1 MNNEKAAKN
10 RINELIK
17 SINYHN
23 NKYYNEDSPQIS
35 DYEYDMKLRELETL
49 EKIYP
54 NLVNENSPTFKVGG
68 IASNKFKPVK
78 HNIPMQSLHDS
89 FDEEELRN
97 FDIRIRNIIKDPY
110 YVIEPKIDGLSVS
123 LEYINSVL
131 IRASTRGDGITG
143 EDVTDNI
150 RTIKTVP
157 LKLTQNVPYLE
168 VRGEVYMSDKS
179 FLSLVRKQEENG
191 EKMFKN
197 PRNAAAGSLRQKD
210 SNITSQRNL
219 DMFVFN
225 IQQIE
230 GKNLTTHIDSLNFLK
245 AIGFKVVPFY
255 NCYDNIEDVL
265 AEIENIGKIRGNL
278 DFPIDGAVVKLN
290 SISDRI
296 KVGQTSKFPKWA
308 EAFKYPPEEKETK
321 ILDIEINVGR
331 TGVLTPTAIFKPV
344 LIAGSTVGRAT
355 LHNEDFIKQ
364 KDIRINDTVIVRKA
378 GEIIPEVVRV
388 ESHGEDSIPFKMP
401 DFCPSCGS
409 KVSKN
414 ENEAALRCYNI
425 ECPAQLLRRLIH
437 FVSKDAM
444 NIETLGPSIL
454 EQLVKKNIIKSPV
467 DLYKLKAENLYNI
480 ERIGEKTINNI
491 LSAIESSK
499 SNDLYRLIFGLGI
512 RYIGVKAAKLLV
524 REFCSIESIMN
535 ATKEEIASID
545 GFGDVMA
552 DSVKSYFSLDKNR
565 KIIDDF
571 KKLGL
576 NVKANDNVKN
586 DLLFKD
592 KIFVLTGT
600 LQKYKRADITQIIES
615 LGGKVTSSVSKKTDY
630 LLLGENPG
638 SKLKKANDFGIQILS
653 ENEFE
658 KLKDNN

>member
-1 MNNEKAAKN
+1 MNNEEAKH

-54 NLVNENSPTFKVGG
+54 NLVDENSPTFKVGG
-68 IASNKFKPVK
+68 IASSKFKPVK
-78 HNIPMQSLHDS
+78 HDVPMQSLHDS
-89 FDEEELRN
+89 FSKDELRD
-97 FDIRIRNIIKDPY
+97 FDARIRNIIKNPC
-110 YVIEPKIDGLSVS
+110 YVVEPKIDGLSVS
-123 LEYINSVL
+123 LEYKNSVL

-143 EDVTDNI
+143 EDITDNI

-157 LKLTQNVPYLE
+157 LKLNQSVPYLE
-168 VRGEVYMSDKS
+168 VRAEVYMSDES
-179 FLSLVRKQEENG
+179 FLNLVRKQEENG
-191 EKMFKN
+191 EKVFKN

-219 DMFVFN
+219 DIFIFN
-225 IQQIE
+225 IQQVE
-230 GKNLTTHIDSLNFLK
+230 GQNLKTHIDSLNFLK

-255 NCYDNIEDVL
+255 NCYDDIEDVL
-265 AEIENIGKIRGNL
+265 TEIKHIGEVRGNL

-290 SISDRI
+290 SISDRQ
-296 KVGQTSKFPKWA
+296 KVGATSKFPKWA
-308 EAFKYPPEEKETK
+308 EAFKYPPEEKETQ

-344 LIAGSTVGRAT
+344 LIAGSTVSRAV
-355 LHNEDFIKQ
+355 LHNEDFIKL
-364 KDIRINDTVIVRKA
+364 KDIRINDIVIVRKA
-378 GEIIPEVVRV
+378 GEIIPEVVKV
-388 ESHGEDSIPFKMP
+388 KSHSENSIPFEMP
-401 DFCPSCGS
+401 DVCPSCGS
-409 KVSKN
+409 KVSRN

-444 NIETLGPSIL
+444 NIETLGPSVL
-454 EQLVKKNIIKSPV
+454 EQLVKENIVNSPV
-467 DLYKLKAENLYNI
+467 DLYKLKAESLYKI
-480 ERIGEKTINNI
+480 DRMGEKTINNI
-491 LSAIESSK
+491 LSAIEGSK

-512 RYIGVKAAKLLV
+512 RHIGVKAAKLLAQ
-524 REFCSIESIMN
+524 EFHSIEEIME
-535 ATKEEIASID
+535 AKKEEISAID
-545 GFGDVMA
+545 GFGDIMA

-565 KIIDDF
+565 ETINTF
-571 KKLGL
+571 KELGL
-576 NVKANDNVKN
+576 NVKASNNVKT
-586 DLLFKD
+586 DLLLKN

-600 LQKYKRADITQIIES
+600 LQKYKRSEATQIIES
-615 LGGKVTSSVSKKTDY
+615 LGGKVTSSISKKTDY
-630 LLLGENPG
+630 LLFGENPG
-638 SKLKKANDFGIQILS
+638 SKLEKARDFGVQILS
-653 ENEFE
+653 EEEFE